1 MALIN
6 SEKRTGHRLGSKMDQ
21 FIKHQKEIRKER
33 RKKFLAKFA
42 KKKEELKPL
51 DDEVYINSEHFKQS
65 LEELN
70 AEEDLYDSE
79 DEDEFL
85 DAEEGDQDNSQ
96 NLNKKKKF
104 KFGDGARFL
113 AK

>member
-1 MALIN
+1 M
-6 SEKRTGHRLGSKMDQ
+6 GSKIDQ
-21 FIKHQKEIRKER
+21 LIKQRKEVRKER
-33 RKKFLAKFA
+33 RKNFLAKFA

-85 DAEEGDQDNSQ
+85 DAEEGDPDNTQ
-96 NLNKKKKF
+96 NLSKKKKF

-113 AK
+113 KK

>member
-6 SEKRTGHRLGSKMDQ
+6 SEKRTGFKLGSKLDQ
-21 FIKHQKEIRKER
+21 YVKKHKEIRKER

-42 KKKEELKPL
+42 KKKEELKPIS
-51 DDEVYINSEHFKQS
+51 DEVFINSDQFKQC
-65 LEELN
+65 LEEFN
-70 AEEDLYDSE
+70 AQEDIYDSE
-79 DEDEFL
+79 SSGEEFL
-85 DAEEGDQDNSQ
+85 DAEGEEMDGQ
-96 NLNKKKKF
+96 KKKRF